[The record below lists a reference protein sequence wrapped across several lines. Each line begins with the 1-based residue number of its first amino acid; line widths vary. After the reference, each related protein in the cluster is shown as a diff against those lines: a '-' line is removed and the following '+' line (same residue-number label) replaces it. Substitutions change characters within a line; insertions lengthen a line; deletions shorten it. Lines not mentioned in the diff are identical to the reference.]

1 MSAKT
6 VVMRLDELLTPL
18 GFERQKRTWNRRSG
32 SLIDVIDV
40 QVSKAGDA
48 MTVNAGVMDPVVR
61 LKCWGTDPPGFVEEP
76 QCTVRV
82 RVGQLIGT
90 KDVWWSFSDGD
101 AVEKVIEV
109 ATAHVLPFVER
120 MHTRDAMEAFLV
132 ASEVVK
138 QKYPPDIVYLAILR
152 NERGDR
158 EGACAVLAELQQNA
172 LGGAW
177 RSRIGE
183 VTQRLDCS

>member
-1 MSAKT
+1 
-6 VVMRLDELLTPL
+6 MR
-18 GFERQKRTWNRRSG
+18 S
-32 SLIDVIDV
+32 
-40 QVSKAGDA
+40 
-48 MTVNAGVMDPVVR
+48 
-61 LKCWGTDPPGFVEEP
+61 
-76 QCTVRV
+76 
-82 RVGQLIGT
+82 
-90 KDVWWSFSDGD
+90 
-101 AVEKVIEV
+101 
-109 ATAHVLPFVER
+109 PFVER
-120 MHTRDAMEAFLV
+120 MHIRDAMEAFLV